1 VEITTKKAHQAGEAA
16 IKATRLLVRLHKKEN
31 QIMEIKPAEGLLKDR
46 QKKPIN
52 LPTETGAKKESSNTQ
67 SHQ

>member
-1 VEITTKKAHQAGEAA
+1 VVEITKKAHQAGEAA
-16 IKATRLLVRLHKKEN
+16 TKATRLLVLLHKKEN
-31 QIMEIKPAEGLLKDR
+31 QIMEIKPAEGLLKDS